1 MSTEHKSP
9 YAYYKEYGKENDASV
24 ESDYNKIK
32 GDTSTLLSDYKTA
45 LDQSYETAE
54 KKLNEQA
61 AAQTAAL
68 PQQYRSA
75 FDKNELQQRINER
88 QLQERM
94 QRMGLTNSGL
104 NRSQQTALQ
113 LQRSNA
119 DQAVGQQKNAAAAQ
133 IQQQKQAALDDLTMQ
148 NQQAYAQAQY
158 NLRQQQQAYLASL
171 LAAAADR
178 RADFANNYYSGEL
191 SRYDIDTTD
200 KYNRDK
206 LSTEDLFNR
215 YKVDTEDK
223 YNRDLM
229 QTQRELSEQE
239 MAHDWESDQA
249 NNRSDLLTRLTYLV
263 PYNALDD
270 AQKTSDYLK
279 TLLENLEK

>member
-133 IQQQKQAALDDLTMQ
+133 IQQQKQAALDAACFFILSVPIPQERGDQKLYCGFFTSSLTVISTV
-148 NQQAYAQAQY
+148 AVSSSPG
-158 NLRQQQQAYLASL
+158 RS
-171 LAAAADR
+171 R
-178 RADFANNYYSGEL
+178 RATIRYFVL
-191 SRYDIDTTD
+191 SSSWT
-200 KYNRDK
+200 
-206 LSTEDLFNR
+206 F
-215 YKVDTEDK
+215 V
-223 YNRDLM
+223 
-229 QTQRELSEQE
+229 
-239 MAHDWESDQA
+239 
-249 NNRSDLLTRLTYLV
+249 
-263 PYNALDD
+263 
-270 AQKTSDYLK
+270 
-279 TLLENLEK
+279 